1 MLDAIRVMENIKL
14 ETVPSELEHL
24 RFLSEMNRQ
33 NRSLSEL
40 ELEKHSSELR
50 LLGTSMNALYQAG
63 TCHRKCWG
71 GGHVLETL
79 VARIYNLACSSY
91 SLISIGF
98 YDESMNLVR
107 SIGEIANIIVMSVGR
122 KEQIQE
128 WIHSDKKTRMKKYS
142 PAKVR
147 AIIGDQALMDG
158 EVYSNLCESYTHI
171 TAGAKPNMH
180 NEVDL
185 SICGGRMQPDGI
197 SKALDE
203 LTNIVVPVAM
213 YVCRYFQYPDLLEE
227 IGNQVDEASK
237 SV

>member
-1 MLDAIRVMENIKL
+1 MENIKL
-14 ETVPSELEHL
+14 ETVPSELNHL

-40 ELEKHSSELR
+40 ELEKHSAELR

-63 TCHRKCWG
+63 TCHRKCRG
-71 GGHVLETL
+71 GGHVLEIL
-79 VARIYNLACSSY
+79 VARIYNLTCSSY

-107 SIGEIANIIVMSVGR
+107 SIGEIANIIVMIMSVGR

-171 TAGAKPNMH
+171 TAGVKPNMH

-185 SICGGRMQPDGI
+185 SICGGRIQPDGI

-213 YVCRYFQYPDLLEE
+213 YVCSYFQYPDLLEE
-227 IGNQVDEASK
+227 IKNQADEASK